1 MVNRIHTRHQKLS
14 ATENLVVQILNIYVQ
29 MSVYSDKEGTDR
41 KTERFI

>member
-14 ATENLVVQILNIYVQ
+14 ATESLDVQILNIYVQ
-29 MSVYSDKEGTDR
+29 MSVYNDKEETDR